1 MSLGIYI
8 HWPYCRSKCPYCDFY
23 KQVCKNVPQDEI
35 VSDYLKEL
43 DFYHQLT
50 SNRKVGS
57 IFFGGGTPSLMEP
70 KQISRLIDY
79 IAKQWSLDSKV
90 EISLEAN
97 PNSDYPQ
104 MFQNLHQ
111 AGINRLSLGVQ
122 ALNDE
127 DLRFLGR
134 THNLKQAY
142 QAIDEVLQNFDNHSI
157 DLIYARPKQTL
168 SAWEAELKQAVALG
182 FKHISLYQLTIE
194 EGTVFAKKGILPLDE
209 DLATEMYLLTEDIL
223 APLGYHKYEVSNYAQ
238 AGFESKHNLLYWTG
252 GEYIGVGPSA
262 HGRLTVFNGNL
273 KQNSGARNSRTN
285 MYAQVS
291 ALRDFTLSSTLKT
304 VKPCPEPKEE
314 NLKQNS
320 GAGNSRTNMYAQ
332 KSSNLPV
339 FYATTYRCQLE
350 EISPTERAEELLL
363 MGLRLVQGIDKSLFF
378 STCGLELEEVVNQQK
393 LAELIEGGWL
403 INTPTH
409 LKATKKGFPVLNFL
423 IEQLVS
429 Q

>member
-43 DFYHQLT
+43 DYYHQLT
-50 SNRKVGS
+50 STRKVGS

-142 QAIDEVLQNFDNHSI
+142 QAIDKVLQNFDNHSI
-157 DLIYARPKQTL
+157 DLIYARPKPTL
-168 SAWEAELKQAVALG
+168 SAWEAELKQVSSLG

-273 KQNSGARNSRTN
+273 KQNSGA
-285 MYAQVS
+285 
-291 ALRDFTLSSTLKT
+291 
-304 VKPCPEPKEE
+304 
-314 NLKQNS
+314 
-320 GAGNSRTNMYAQ
+320 GNSRTNMYAQ

-363 MGLRLVQGIDKSLFF
+363 MGLRLVQGIDKYSFF

-393 LAELIEGGWL
+393 LADLIEGDWL

-409 LKATKKGFPVLNFL
+409 LKATKRGFPVLNFL